1 MKPFRFGSNEL
12 YVRRPLQDYPLK
24 KQCNRTSTL
33 WLALLDGSETK
44 ALTPDLHSKVL
55 SAKIVFSTRPMRV
68 TKTIS

>member
-12 YVRRPLQDYPLK
+12 YVRRPLQDYPLSIRAKGLSRSGFSPEWQKEK
-24 KQCNRTSTL
+24 K
-33 WLALLDGSETK
+33 G
-44 ALTPDLHSKVL
+44 LTPNLHSKVL